1 VFLRFGSGL
10 DLDFIGSVDLDRKS
24 GSRKAK
30 IIHKKGYERRNFKL
44 AVPDFLF
51 GGLEAC
57 PVAGKPFLDV

>member
-1 VFLRFGSGL
+1 L
-10 DLDFIGSVDLDRKS
+10 DLDFIGSVDLDRES

-30 IIHKKGYERRNFKL
+30 IAYEKCCKRRNFNL
-44 AVPDFLF
+44 AVSAFLF